1 MSPFIIFITI
11 VTLAYALYYAALITM
26 DMAAKSKT
34 NREQAETIPVDN
46 ADNETHDLGFR
57 AKTVVEHTADGG
69 FGIIDEAETE
79 KYIAEK
85 TPLVPAEEQG
95 DDPAEPSV
103 ASEETSVEETE
114 TTQETASDSGVD
126 EETPEKEETVEEE
139 DDDPNIV
146 SVDFPDEQPAAPEEP
161 FDESQAFDPDLA
173 QPEFGITHI
182 VESIP
187 DEGIQKLVD
196 SINNE
201 LKPISVKSMLKSK
214 QEMLQEI
221 NEKKSQT
228 NIEHTDEVTQC

>member
-1 MSPFIIFITI
+1 MSPFIIFIII

-26 DMAAKSKT
+26 DMAAQSRT

-46 ADNETHDLGFR
+46 ADNESHDLGFR

-69 FGIIDEAETE
+69 FGIIDEAEME
-79 KYIAEK
+79 KLLQEA
-85 TPLVPAEEQG
+85 PAEE
-95 DDPAEPSV
+95 PTEPS
-103 ASEETSVEETE
+103 AAEEEKPVEET
-114 TTQETASDSGVD
+114 QIASDSDTV
-126 EETPEKEETVEEE
+126 EETLEKEETTEEE

-146 SVDFPDEQPAAPEEP
+146 SVDFSDEQPASPEEP
-161 FDESQAFDPDLA
+161 FDESKAFDPDLA

-196 SINNE
+196 RINNE

-221 NEKKSQT
+221 HEKKSQT
-228 NIEHTDEVTQC
+228 NIEHTDEITQC

>member
-1 MSPFIIFITI
+1 MSPFIIFIII

-46 ADNETHDLGFR
+46 TDNETHDLGFR

-69 FGIIDEAETE
+69 FGIIDEAEVE
-79 KYIAEK
+79 KNFAEE
-85 TPLVPAEEQG
+85 TPMVPAAEHG
-95 DDPAEPSV
+95 DLPSDPSV
-103 ASEETSVEETE
+103 ASEETQVEETE
-114 TTQETASDSGVD
+114 TTQDSDSDSVAV

-173 QPEFGITHI
+173 QPEFGVTHI
-182 VESIP
+182 VERIP

-221 NEKKSQT
+221 HENKSQT
-228 NIEHTDEVTQC
+228 NIEHTDEITQC